1 MKARIEIELTVD
13 GEYRHK
19 TDEDAL
25 CEAICNS
32 IPGGVFIIDD
42 ERLAVLV
49 QSITIEVEE

>member
-19 TDEDAL
+19 TDEDPL
-25 CEAICNS
+25 CDAIASS
-32 IPGGVFIIDD
+32 IPGVFIIEDG
-42 ERLAVLV
+42 RLAVLS